1 MPGAIDVRD
10 ARILVVDDLDS
21 DARLVEAMLTG
32 SGFSSVTITTEPAR
46 AVELHRANR
55 YDLIILDV
63 LMPGMDGFQ
72 VLDELAAIEPQ
83 RPLPVIVST
92 AEPDHMKRAL
102 EAGAR
107 DFVGKPVRLV
117 ELLPRVRNAI
127 EAEGRYRALVE
138 QSLAGIYIVEDGRWL
153 YANPRLCEWLG
164 YRFEEMRGRPSID
177 FIVEEDRARLLENR
191 RRAFAGDRTA
201 LKGDFRM
208 RRRDG
213 SVVSMSFESRLI
225 EQSGRVV
232 IFGVAQDVTERER
245 AQADL
250 QRALQRLRTLS
261 DRVLAVQEEER
272 RHISRELHD
281 DVGQMLVALDIGL
294 HRLEPH
300 VAQEQ
305 ARLLSE
311 CINVTAGIRE
321 KIREISVELH
331 PPHLDQL
338 GLQDALRW
346 LVNRH
351 REITGLEIECAF
363 DGLNGLRVPPPMEAA
378 CYRICQEALSNATRH
393 ANPRRIAVEL
403 ALRHGRLVIRI
414 SDDGVGFD
422 EEAQR
427 AGLITSGSMG
437 LVSMQ
442 ERARLAGGRFEVKS
456 APGAGT
462 CVSAVFPLDAHG
474 ESAPRKQP
482 VQGA

>member
-10 ARILVVDDLDS
+10 ARILVVDDLES
-21 DARLVEAMLTG
+21 DARLVEAMLVG
-32 SGFSSVTITTEPAR
+32 SGFSCVTTTTDAAR
-46 AVELHRANR
+46 VVELHRENR

-72 VLDELAAIEPQ
+72 VLDAIAAVEPQ

-117 ELLPRVRNAI
+117 ELLPRVRNAL

-138 QSLAGIYIVEDGRWL
+138 QSLAGIYIVEDGCWV

-177 FIVEEDRARLLENR
+177 FIVEEDRARLVENR
-191 RRAFAGDRTA
+191 RRAFEGDRTA

-208 RRRDG
+208 LRRDG
-213 SVVSMSFESRLI
+213 GIINMSFESRLI
-225 EQSGRVV
+225 EQAGRVV
-232 IFGVAQDVTERER
+232 IFGVAQDITDRER
-245 AQADL
+245 AQVEL
-250 QRALQRLRTLS
+250 RRALQRLRTLS
-261 DRVLAVQEEER
+261 NRVLAIQEEER
-272 RHISRELHD
+272 RHIARELHD
-281 DVGQMLVALDIGL
+281 DVGQLLVALDIGL
-294 HRLEPH
+294 HRLAPH
-300 VAQEQ
+300 VAGTHE
-305 ARLLSE
+305 LLVSE
-311 CINVTAGIRE
+311 CIKVAAGIRE
-321 KIREISVELH
+321 KLREISVELH

-346 LVNRH
+346 LVSRH
-351 REITGLEIECAF
+351 RQMTGIDIECNF
-363 DGLNGLRVPPPMEAA
+363 RDVDGMLLPPLVESA

-393 ANPRRIAVEL
+393 AKAHKITVEL

-414 SDDGVGFD
+414 ADDGVGFD
-422 EEAQR
+422 QDAQR

-437 LVSMQ
+437 LVSME
-442 ERARLAGGRFEVKS
+442 ERTRLAGGRFEMKS

-462 CVSAVFPLDAHG
+462 CISAVFPMDGLAQ
-474 ESAPRKQP
+474 SIPALRRI
-482 VQGA
+482 QGT

>member
-10 ARILVVDDLDS
+10 ARILVVDDLES

-32 SGFSSVTITTEPAR
+32 SGFSSVQVTTDASR
-46 AVELHRANR
+46 VVELYRANR
-55 YDLIILDV
+55 YNLIILDL

-72 VLDELAAIEPQ
+72 VLESLAAFTPQ

-138 QSLAGIYIVEDGRWL
+138 QSLAGIYIVEDGRWV

-164 YRFEEMRGRPSID
+164 YRFEEMRGKPSID
-177 FIVEEDRARLLENR
+177 FVVEEDRARLLESR

-213 SVVSMSFESRLI
+213 SVVSMSFEARLL
-225 EQSGRVV
+225 EESGRAV
-232 IFGVAQDVTERER
+232 IFGVAQDTTDRER
-245 AQADL
+245 VQAEL
-250 QRALQRLRTLS
+250 RRALQRLRTLS
-261 DRVLAVQEEER
+261 DRVLAIQEEER
-272 RHISRELHD
+272 RHIARELHD

-300 VAQEQ
+300 ASPAQE
-305 ARLLSE
+305 ALLAE
-311 CINVTAGIRE
+311 CIKVAAGIRE

-346 LVNRH
+346 LVSRQ
-351 REITGLEIECAF
+351 REMTGIEIECAF
-363 DGLNGLRVPPPMEAA
+363 TGIAGTLLPPQVEAA
-378 CYRICQEALSNATRH
+378 CYRICQEALSNAARH
-393 ANPRRIAVEL
+393 ANPRRVGVEL
-403 ALRHGRLVIRI
+403 TVRHGLLVIRI

-422 EEAQR
+422 QEAQR

-437 LVSMQ
+437 LVSME

-462 CVSAVFPLDAHG
+462 CVSALFPLDAQA
-474 ESAPRKQP
+474 ESAPAPQR